1 MTQNASIDTERI
13 KKTSANLKNKTT
25 HRYNHHPKR
34 NSSASA
40 GKPLLVTVERKK
52 SIYYHRSRID
62 IIAHILN
69 TAEQGAKKTHIMYQC
84 NLSYRQLTG
93 YLTLLN
99 DMQLL
104 TRSQKAPS
112 TYQATQKGKNFTKA
126 YKNMK
131 AILTSPT

>member
-1 MTQNASIDTERI
+1 M
-13 KKTSANLKNKTT
+13 
-25 HRYNHHPKR
+25 
-34 NSSASA
+34 
-40 GKPLLVTVERKK
+40 VTVERKR

-62 IIAHILN
+62 IIAQILD
-69 TAEQGAKKTHIMYQC
+69 TAEHGAKKTHIMYQC

-104 TRSQKAPS
+104 TRNQKAPS

-131 AILTSPT
+131 AILTSPA